1 MADDDGID
9 QVTEVTST
17 SWTSRLG
24 ESIGGVLFG
33 VIAILISIALL
44 FWNEGHAIKTAQ
56 GLSEGAGLVHDV
68 ASDRVDADN
77 DNKLIHVTGDLT
89 TGGPIV
95 DRDFDVRSHG
105 VRLVRS
111 VEMYQWKEESQ
122 TENRSKLGGGEEHTT
137 TYKYA
142 RAWSDKPIDSSK
154 FKEPRGHTNPAM
166 PYPSRDTFAAGT
178 RIGAF
183 TLNDLLLRGFGTTRP
198 LAAGDAQA
206 TALQSHVSKPV
217 TSVDGTL
224 YVGRDSTQP
233 ATGDLRIS
241 FAEVP
246 LQVASVV
253 AVQSGSSLVP
263 FRTHTGTNVELI
275 AAGAVPAKA
284 MFKEAEDENSSL
296 TWILRGVGCL
306 VMAIGFGLI
315 LRPLVI
321 VADIVPLLGSIMG
334 AGAFLVA
341 MVCTVAVAPLVI
353 GLAWLWYRPLIGI
366 AVLVIGVGAT
376 WGLTHLARQRA
387 VQKTATAS

>member
-1 MADDDGID
+1 M
-9 QVTEVTST
+9 
-17 SWTSRLG
+17 
-24 ESIGGVLFG
+24 
-33 VIAILISIALL
+33 
-44 FWNEGHAIKTAQ
+44 
-56 GLSEGAGLVHDV
+56 
-68 ASDRVDADN
+68 
-77 DNKLIHVTGDLT
+77 
-89 TGGPIV
+89 
-95 DRDFDVRSHG
+95 
-105 VRLVRS
+105 
-111 VEMYQWKEESQ
+111 
-122 TENRSKLGGGEEHTT
+122 
-137 TYKYA
+137 
-142 RAWSDKPIDSSK
+142 
-154 FKEPRGHTNPAM
+154 
-166 PYPSRDTFAAGT
+166 
-178 RIGAF
+178 
-183 TLNDLLLRGFGTTRP
+183 
-198 LAAGDAQA
+198 
-206 TALQSHVSKPV
+206 
-217 TSVDGTL
+217 
-224 YVGRDSTQP
+224 
-233 ATGDLRIS
+233 
-241 FAEVP
+241 
-246 LQVASVV
+246 ASVV

>member
-122 TENRSKLGGGEEHTT
+122 TENRSKLGGGEEH
-137 TYKYA
+137 
-142 RAWSDKPIDSSK
+142 RCRDKRDCDA
-154 FKEPRGHTNPAM
+154 H
-166 PYPSRDTFAAGT
+166 SR
-178 RIGAF
+178 
-183 TLNDLLLRGFGTTRP
+183 
-198 LAAGDAQA
+198 
-206 TALQSHVSKPV
+206 K
-217 TSVDGTL
+217 
-224 YVGRDSTQP
+224 
-233 ATGDLRIS
+233 
-241 FAEVP
+241 
-246 LQVASVV
+246 
-253 AVQSGSSLVP
+253 
-263 FRTHTGTNVELI
+263 
-275 AAGAVPAKA
+275 
-284 MFKEAEDENSSL
+284 
-296 TWILRGVGCL
+296 C
-306 VMAIGFGLI
+306 
-315 LRPLVI
+315 
-321 VADIVPLLGSIMG
+321 
-334 AGAFLVA
+334 
-341 MVCTVAVAPLVI
+341 
-353 GLAWLWYRPLIGI
+353 
-366 AVLVIGVGAT
+366 
-376 WGLTHLARQRA
+376 
-387 VQKTATAS
+387 